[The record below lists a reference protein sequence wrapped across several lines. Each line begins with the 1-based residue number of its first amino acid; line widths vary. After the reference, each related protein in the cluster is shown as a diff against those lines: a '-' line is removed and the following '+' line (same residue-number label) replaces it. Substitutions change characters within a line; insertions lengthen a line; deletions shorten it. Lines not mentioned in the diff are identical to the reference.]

1 MNEMNKI
8 TNDIDTRVAE
18 CAHAG
23 KNHGAPTDEERKI
36 GSLGNIVVAEDGK
49 CTVALEDGV
58 VQLIGP
64 HSVIGRSMVIY
75 ASEDDCGRGGHE
87 LSLSTGNAGARVAA
101 GVIGL
106 AV

>member
-1 MNEMNKI
+1 
-8 TNDIDTRVAE
+8 V
-18 CAHAG
+18 
-23 KNHGAPTDEERKI
+23 
-36 GSLGNIVVAEDGK
+36 GSLGNIVVTEDGK
-49 CTVALEDGV
+49 CVVSIEDEVAKL
-58 VQLIGP
+58 LGP
-64 HSVIGRSMVIY
+64 HSIIGRSIVIY

>member
-36 GSLGNIVVAEDGK
+36 GSLGNIVVAEDEK
-49 CTVALEDGV
+49 CTVALEDGI